1 MSSENLT
8 RTNALLTVGSLENL
22 HRRTSTKWREFPAEV
37 LPMHVAEMDY
47 EIALPIREKLAS
59 MIAGSDTGYLGPM
72 PELAL
77 SMAGFAKARWNWE
90 IDTESVFTATDV
102 GVGMIEMARMIVKP
116 GDGIVYNTPVYHN
129 IGNWIDE
136 LRCRRVDAPLKRDG
150 LLYTLDFDAIESA
163 YKG

>member
-1 MSSENLT
+1 MMSSENLT

-47 EIALPIREKLAS
+47 EIALRIREKLAS

-77 SMAGFAKARWNWE
+77 SMAGFA
-90 IDTESVFTATDV
+90 IHT
-102 GVGMIEMARMIVKP
+102 
-116 GDGIVYNTPVYHN
+116 
-129 IGNWIDE
+129 
-136 LRCRRVDAPLKRDG
+136 
-150 LLYTLDFDAIESA
+150 
-163 YKG
+163 KGCASGAWSYFWVALPTW